1 MRKPGFDQ
9 MIYYVRERDKSA
21 ELVVT
26 HQPKVC
32 DPSAEGLLGPV
43 SRTCTHQP
51 KAFGTCQPN
60 LHTDLAPDQGFE
72 P

>member
-43 SRTCTHQP
+43 SRTCTQIWLRTRDSNP
-51 KAFGTCQPN
+51 
-60 LHTDLAPDQGFE
+60 E
-72 P
+72 PCG